1 METERYLAFDFGASS
16 GRAIIGHF
24 DGETIRLEEIHRFSN
39 DPVMINGH
47 YYWDIFRLFFEIK
60 QGLIKYAQGDY
71 GALSGIGIDTWGV
84 DFGLIGPC
92 GELLGVPYHYR
103 DSRTD
108 GMLEEAQKRMPREE
122 IFRSSGVSFEFFNT
136 LNQLLAMVKQDSPAL
151 KNAKH
156 LLFIPDLFA
165 YFLTGN
171 IGTEFCEATTSQL
184 VDPATRTWSDKL
196 IEAMG
201 IPRHIFSEIEKPGTL
216 RGYLLED
223 IQREVGLPAVPVY
236 AIASHDTNA
245 ASAAVPAKGS
255 DWAFLSSDTWS
266 LLGMEVEEPVVNQ
279 TTYEN
284 NFTNEGG
291 VCGRYDL
298 LKNIMGMWIIQQL
311 RADWDRAGESFSF
324 SQMVELAQAAE
335 PFKCFIDPDDE
346 SFVAPVGMGER
357 IQAYCKRT
365 GQAVPESK
373 GELIRCVYE
382 SLALKYRQAVD
393 GLEEITGK
401 KIGTLHIVGGGC
413 QNKMLNA
420 MTANAIGRRV
430 VTGPVEGTAAGNLLL
445 QALAKGS
452 IGDIEQLRGIVAAS
466 FESEEYMPQDTALW
480 NEAYQRYER
489 VTAGK

>member
-1 METERYLAFDFGASS
+1 
-16 GRAIIGHF
+16 
-24 DGETIRLEEIHRFSN
+24 
-39 DPVMINGH
+39 
-47 YYWDIFRLFFEIK
+47 
-60 QGLIKYAQGDY
+60 
-71 GALSGIGIDTWGV
+71 
-84 DFGLIGPC
+84 
-92 GELLGVPYHYR
+92 
-103 DSRTD
+103 
-108 GMLEEAQKRMPREE
+108 
-122 IFRSSGVSFEFFNT
+122 
-136 LNQLLAMVKQDSPAL
+136 
-151 KNAKH
+151 
-156 LLFIPDLFA
+156 
-165 YFLTGN
+165 
-171 IGTEFCEATTSQL
+171 
-184 VDPATRTWSDKL
+184 
-196 IEAMG
+196 
-201 IPRHIFSEIEKPGTL
+201 
-216 RGYLLED
+216 
-223 IQREVGLPAVPVY
+223 
-236 AIASHDTNA
+236 
-245 ASAAVPAKGS
+245 
-255 DWAFLSSDTWS
+255 
-266 LLGMEVEEPVVNQ
+266 MEVEEPVVNQ

-480 NEAYQRYER
+480 NEAYNA
-489 VTAGK
+489 TKG